1 MKSRAAV
8 LYGAGQEFKVEEIE
22 VDDPKEG
29 EVLLHL
35 AATGLCHSDY
45 HMVTGEWSENIYYPM
60 VGGHEGAGIVE
71 KIGPGVTRVKPGDH
85 VLLTFMPACGR
96 CRFCSMGQ
104 SFICD
109 RGAGLIAGPQMDGT
123 FRMHNQGGQELGQFC
138 HISTFSEWTV
148 APEES
153 IVPIPEDFDLEKLCV
168 VGCCVPTGFGS
179 AVNSA
184 DVQPGETV
192 VIFGIGGVGI
202 NAVQGAAVNGASQ
215 VVAVDLVDFK
225 LEMAEEFGAT
235 HTINANQQDPVERV
249 LELTNGVGA
258 DKSIVTIDNVRPE
271 HVGWAFRSI
280 RKGGRA
286 VITGIARDE
295 FTHIDVSP
303 QELTMYA
310 KEVIGTFYGH
320 STVYAD
326 LARYLDLYRAGKVKV
341 DELTTRTYT
350 LDEINQGYQDMLDGK
365 NIRGVVSYGWATG
378 HDAEAAPPATTQA

>member
-8 LYGAGQEFKVEEIE
+8 IYGEGQEFKVEEIE
-22 VDDPKEG
+22 VDDPKEN

-45 HMVTGEWSENIYYPM
+45 HMVTGEWTPNLYYPM
-60 VGGHEGAGIVE
+60 VGGHEGAGVVE
-71 KIGPGVTRVKPGDH
+71 KVGPGVTRVKPGDH
-85 VLLTFMPACGR
+85 VLLTFMPACGK

-109 RGAGLIAGPQMDGT
+109 RGAGVIAGPQLDGT
-123 FRMHNQGGQELGQFC
+123 FRMHNQEGQDLGQFC
-138 HISTFSEWTV
+138 HISTLSEWTV
-148 APEES
+148 APVDS
-153 IVPIPEDFDLEKLCV
+153 IVPIPEDFDMEKVCV

-202 NAVQGAAVNGASQ
+202 NAVQGAAVNGASK
-215 VVAVDLVDFK
+215 VVAVDPVDFK

-235 HTINANQQDPVERV
+235 HTVNPDQQDPVERV
-249 LELTNGVGA
+249 LELTDGVGA

-271 HVGWAFRSI
+271 HVGQAFQAI

-286 VITGIARDE
+286 VVAGIARGD
-295 FTHIDVSP
+295 FDHIDVSP
-303 QELTMYA
+303 QELTMFA
-310 KEVIGTFYGH
+310 KEVVGTFYGH
-320 STVYAD
+320 SPVYAD
-326 LARYLDLYRAGKVKV
+326 LARYLDLYRVGKLKV

-350 LDEINQGYQDMLDGK
+350 LDEVNQGFQDMVDGK
-365 NIRGVVSYGWATG
+365 NIRGVISYGWATG
-378 HDAEAAPPATTQA
+378 HNAED

>member
-22 VDDPKEG
+22 LDDPKEG

-71 KIGPGVTRVKPGDH
+71 KVGPGVTRVKPGDH
-85 VLLTFMPACGR
+85 VLLTFMPACGK

-123 FRMHNQGGQELGQFC
+123 FRMHNQEGQDLGQFC

-153 IVPIPEDFDLEKLCV
+153 IVPIPKGFDLEKLCV

-235 HTINANQQDPVERV
+235 HTINADQQDPVERV

-320 STVYAD
+320 SPVYAD
-326 LARYLDLYRAGKVKV
+326 LARYLDLYRVGNFK
-341 DELTTRTYT
+341 DDTPTTRTYT
-350 LDEINQGYQDMLDGK
+350 LDDINQGYQDMLDGK
-365 NIRGVVSYGWATG
+365 NIRGVVSYGWAS
-378 HDAEAAPPATTQA
+378 

>member
-71 KIGPGVTRVKPGDH
+71 KVGPGVTRVKPGDH
-85 VLLTFMPACGR
+85 VLLTFMPACGK

-104 SFICD
+104 SYICD

-123 FRMHNQGGQELGQFC
+123 FRMHNQENQELGQFC

-153 IVPIPEDFDLEKLCV
+153 IVPIPKDFDLEKLCV

-225 LEMAEEFGAT
+225 LETAEEFGAT
-235 HTINANQQDPVERV
+235 HTINPNQQDPVEKV
-249 LELTNGVGA
+249 IELTNGVGA
-258 DKSIVTIDNVRPE
+258 DKAIVTIDNVLPE
-271 HVGWAFRSI
+271 HVGQAFRSV

-286 VITGIARDE
+286 VIVGIANAQHQ
-295 FTHIDVSP
+295 HIDVSP
-303 QELTMYA
+303 FELTLLA
-310 KEVIGTFYGH
+310 KEVVGSMYGDSPVH
-320 STVYAD
+320 AD
-326 LARYLDLYRAGKVKV
+326 LPRYLGLYRAGKLKV
-341 DELTTRTYT
+341 DELTTRTYSH
-350 LDEINQGYQDMLDGK
+350 DEINQGFQDMIDGK
-365 NIRGVVSYGWATG
+365 NIRGVIVY
-378 HDAEAAPPATTQA
+378 D

>member
-320 STVYAD
+320 STVYSD

-378 HDAEAAPPATTQA
+378 HDAEAAPPATTRA